1 MPKLLIFPSDLSATP
16 QTPCPPTFR
25 LKDIHRE
32 MFQPKNI
39 LQENQFPK
47 NRKNTNPAE
56 GFQSPAEEFPSPIL
70 QPEYRWAGHLRVNPE
85 KPDVPLNKN
94 DAFQKVQKRRVQ
106 EKRWARSYSAWSKP
120 TVFLSLEP
128 SLNGFKISFKSHCRF
143 KIIPYLYAMLG
154 CYTWHFIRLRVQ
166 HHVCIFSLIVYACT
180 KLRFPAFL
188 EWAADKW
195 VSVHPVAQF

>member
-1 MPKLLIFPSDLSATP
+1 MAIPFKRMGRKDPRKIDGVLKYHP
-16 QTPCPPTFR
+16 QLVTMGQ
-25 LKDIHRE
+25 I
-32 MFQPKNI
+32 
-39 LQENQFPK
+39 
-47 NRKNTNPAE
+47 
-56 GFQSPAEEFPSPIL
+56 
-70 QPEYRWAGHLRVNPE
+70 NPE

-94 DAFQKVQKRRVQ
+94 DAFQKVQKRHVQ

-143 KIIPYLYAMLG
+143 KIIHYLYAMLG
-154 CYTWHFIRLRVQ
+154 CYTWHLIRLRVQ

-180 KLRFPAFL
+180 KLHFPAFL